1 MSLRIRTLLLL
12 TITLPAWSVLPAG
25 AEQRLVTLLYTNDIE
40 SVYEPVEAFWN
51 PDIELIGGI
60 PYLATLIDQVRE
72 VEELSFLF
80 DAGDIYTGA
89 LSQVTEG
96 RLAFDLYGLMGYDAV
111 NLGNHEFEYGWQSLH
126 RIQQR
131 ARFPVLSA
139 NLFYE
144 GSEIEFCQAYTIL
157 EKDGFRIGVIGA
169 MGVDAFINAI
179 NPAHRQG
186 IEVRVAAPIIQ
197 RYVDELRDEVDLVV
211 VLTHQNRTA
220 PMQTDKEA
228 DPEVQR
234 GFDEDYALAGE
245 LHGVDVIFG
254 GHSDH
259 GLWEPVQHPETG
271 TWIGL
276 TFGQGK
282 YLGLMRLSVDT
293 ESGAVELKDGR
304 LIPVES
310 AKLEPHAEIVERIS
324 TARNSAPH
332 LSEIVGQVD
341 KMAFRRYYRESSLGN
356 LLSDILKQASGA
368 DIAVMN
374 SGSLRADFN
383 PGEVTVE
390 DVLNVYPFI
399 GKFHVVE
406 INGDA
411 VRELLEY
418 SYALHYGYAQMA
430 GIEAIYD
437 SRKPAGQRLL
447 EAKVNGEPLDPE
459 KSYTVA
465 SSAFL
470 ANGGDGYSMLAA
482 GRQVRRSEDR
492 MSRSFLEFFRKNRD
506 VRVPTVGRQR
516 DLAARAPTT
525 PPQPRARRP
534 RAAVAR

>member
-1 MSLRIRTLLLL
+1 MSPRSTALAFAIAALLLAAGR
-12 TITLPAWSVLPAG
+12 PAA
-25 AEQRLVTLLYTNDIE
+25 AEERTVTLLYTNDIE

-51 PDIELIGGI
+51 PEIELIGGI
-60 PYLATLIDQVRE
+60 PYLATLIERVRAQ
-72 VEELSFLF
+72 EELSFLF

-89 LSQVTEG
+89 LSQATEG
-96 RLAFDLYGLMGYDAV
+96 RLAWDLYSLMDYDAV
-111 NLGNHEFEYGWQSLH
+111 NLGNHEFEYGWRSLQLI
-126 RIQQR
+126 RQR

-139 NLFYE
+139 NLVYAGTDFDL
-144 GSEIEFCQAYTIL
+144 CQAYTIL
-157 EKDGFRIGVIGA
+157 EKDGFRVGVIGLL
-169 MGVDAFINAI
+169 GIDAFVNAI

-186 IEVRVAAPIIQ
+186 VEVRQAAPIVQ

-245 LHGVDVIFG
+245 LRGVDVIFG

-259 GLWEPVQHPETG
+259 GLWEPVRHPDTG

-282 YLGLMRLSVDT
+282 YLGRMRLAVDT
-293 ESGAVELKDGR
+293 DSGAVEMREGR

-310 AKLEPHAEIVERIS
+310 AKLEPHAAVVERIAA
-324 TARNSAPH
+324 ARAAHPE
-332 LSEIVGQVD
+332 LSETVGRID
-341 KMAFRRYYRESSLGN
+341 ELAFRRYNRESNLGN
-356 LLSDILKQASGA
+356 LLADILAEASGA

-399 GKFHVVE
+399 GAFHVVE
-406 INGDA
+406 IDGA
-411 VRELLEY
+411 GVRELLEH
-418 SYALHYGYAQMA
+418 SYALHYGLAQLA
-430 GIEAIYD
+430 GIEATYD
-437 SRKPAGQRLL
+437 SRRPAGERLI
-447 EAKVNGEPLDPE
+447 EARVNGKPLDPARR
-459 KSYTVA
+459 YTVA

-470 ANGGDGYSMLAA
+470 ANGGDGYAMLAA
-482 GRQVRRSEDR
+482 GRPVLQSEER
-492 MSRSFLEFFRKNRD
+492 MSRSFLEHFRETGA
-506 VRVPTVGRQR
+506 VRVPPIGRQT
-516 DLAARAPTT
+516 DLARAP
-525 PPQPRARRP
+525 
-534 RAAVAR
+534 

>member
-1 MSLRIRTLLLL
+1 MRARARAPFYAIFLL
-12 TITLPAWSVLPAG
+12 TALLALPAA
-25 AEQRLVTLLYTNDIE
+25 AEQRQVTLLYTNDIE

-51 PDIELIGGI
+51 PEIELIGGI
-60 PYLATLIDQVRE
+60 PYLATLIDRVRAE
-72 VEELSFLF
+72 EELSFLF

-89 LSQVTEG
+89 LSQATEG
-96 RLAFDLYGLMGYDAV
+96 RLAWDLYSLMGYDAV
-111 NLGNHEFEYGWQSLH
+111 NLGNHEFEYGWESLH
-126 RIQQR
+126 HIRQR

-139 NLFYE
+139 NLAYE
-144 GSEIEFCQAYTIL
+144 GTDTDFCQAYTIL
-157 EKDGFRIGVIGA
+157 EKEGFRIGVVGA

-186 IEVRVAAPIIQ
+186 VEVRALAPILQ
-197 RYVDELRDEVDLVV
+197 RYVDEIRDEVDLVV

-245 LHGVDVIFG
+245 LRGVDVIFG

-259 GLWEPVQHPETG
+259 GLWQPVRHPDTG

-282 YLGLMRLSVDT
+282 YLGLMRLAVDT
-293 ESGAVELKDGR
+293 DSGAVEMKEGR

-310 AKLEPHAEIVERIS
+310 ARLEPHAAVVERID
-324 TARNSAPH
+324 TARASHPQLA
-332 LSEIVGQVD
+332 EVVGRVEEL
-341 KMAFRRYYRESSLGN
+341 AFRRYYRESNLGN
-356 LLSDILKQASGA
+356 LTSDILKEASGA
-368 DIAVMN
+368 DIAVIN

-390 DVLNVYPFI
+390 EVLNVYPFI

-406 INGDA
+406 IDGEG

-418 SYALHYGYAQMA
+418 GYALHYGFAQMA
-430 GIEAIYD
+430 GVEATYD
-437 SRKPAGQRLL
+437 SRRPAGERLI
-447 EAKVNGEPLDPE
+447 EARVNGEPLDPA
-459 KSYTVA
+459 KRYTVA

-470 ANGGDGYSMLAA
+470 ANGGDGYAMLAA
-482 GRQVRRSEDR
+482 GTPVEQSKER
-492 MSRSFLEFFRKNRD
+492 MSQSLVDYFRANGT
-506 VRVPTVGRQR
+506 VRVPIVGRQR
-516 DLAARAPTT
+516 DQAPDR
-525 PPQPRARRP
+525 PPPPASRSGS
-534 RAAVAR
+534 